1 MYISADNKLRN
12 ISTPVSDAALTV
24 IAAGHLSPSTDV
36 PHERPAGFPNYMMVY
51 FKSGSGSFRFGGE
64 TVEAHTDDLI
74 LYRPNEP
81 QIFTYFKEEAP
92 HIYWIHFAGT
102 QADALMQHFG
112 LRDLHSLHFPNDFIP
127 QTISSIIAEF
137 NNNRPFY
144 EEVTC
149 GLLLDMLAKIA
160 RGNAAHSQPLSSVE
174 EITSFMWKTY
184 MEDTPVSVY
193 AKRCMLSVPHFMRLF
208 KSTFGTTPLD
218 YKLQIR
224 IHMAKELLLMTQCT
238 VREIALIV
246 GFKDPFH
253 FSRHFK
259 KRTGYSPSEYRQ
271 IMSRQPKEEW
281 KVQPK

>member
-1 MYISADNKLRN
+1 MYISADNKSRDLAMPVDN
-12 ISTPVSDAALTV
+12 IDLTV
-24 IAAGHLSPSTDV
+24 IAAGHLSPLSDV
-36 PHERPAGFPNYMMVY
+36 FHERPAGFPNYMMI
-51 FKSGSGSFRFGGE
+51 FIKSGSGSFRFSGE

-81 QIFTYFKEEAP
+81 QIFTYFKKEAP

-127 QTISSIIAEF
+127 KAISTILAEL
-137 NNNRPFY
+137 NNNRTFC
-144 EEVTC
+144 EEVTHS
-149 GLLLDMLAKIA
+149 LLLNMLARIA
-160 RGNAAHSQPLSSVE
+160 RETIHKRPVSRVE
-174 EITSFMWKTY
+174 EITSFMWQTY
-184 MEDTPVSVY
+184 MEDTPVNVY
-193 AKRCMLSVPHFMRLF
+193 AERCGLSVPHFMRLF
-208 KSTFGTTPLD
+208 KSAFGTTPLD

-224 IHMAKELLLMTQCT
+224 IHMAKEILLTTQCE
-238 VREIALIV
+238 VREVALMV

-271 IMSRQPKEEW
+271 MMSHQPMEKWEIQPK
-281 KVQPK
+281 

>member
-24 IAAGHLSPSTDV
+24 IAAGHLSPSADV
-36 PHERPAGFPNYMMVY
+36 PHERPTGFPNYMMVY

-64 TVEAHTDDLI
+64 TVEAHADDLI

-112 LRDLHSLHFPNDFIP
+112 LRDAHCLHFPNDFIP
-127 QTISSIIAEF
+127 KAISAILAEL
-137 NNNRPFY
+137 NNDRAFC
-144 EEVTC
+144 EEVTHS
-149 GLLLDMLAKIA
+149 LLLNMLARIA
-160 RGNAAHSQPLSSVE
+160 RETIHKRPVSRVE
-174 EITSFMWKTY
+174 EITSFMWQTY
-184 MEDTPVSVY
+184 MEDTPVNVY
-193 AKRCMLSVPHFMRLF
+193 AERCGLSVPHFMRLF

-224 IHMAKELLLMTQCT
+224 IHTAKEILLTTQCT
-238 VREIALIV
+238 VREVALIV

-259 KRTGYSPSEYRQ
+259 KRTGYSPSEYRL
-271 IMSRQPKEEW
+271 IMSQQPREKW
-281 KVQPK
+281 KVQLK

>member
-1 MYISADNKLRN
+1 MPVDN
-12 ISTPVSDAALTV
+12 IDLTV
-24 IAAGHLSPSTDV
+24 IAAGLLSPLSDV
-36 PHERPAGFPNYMMVY
+36 FHERPAGFPNYMMIF
-51 FKSGSGSFRFGGE
+51 FKSGSGSFRFGEE
-64 TVEAHTDDLI
+64 TVEAHMDDLI

-112 LRDLHSLHFPNDFIP
+112 LRDAHCLHFPNDFIP
-127 QTISSIIAEF
+127 KAISAILAEL
-137 NNNRPFY
+137 NNDRAFC
-144 EEVTC
+144 EEVTHS
-149 GLLLDMLAKIA
+149 LLLNMLARIA
-160 RGNAAHSQPLSSVE
+160 RETIHKRPVSRVE
-174 EITSFMWKTY
+174 EITSFMWQTY
-184 MEDTPVSVY
+184 MEDTPVNVY
-193 AKRCMLSVPHFMRLF
+193 AERCGLSVPHFMRLF

-224 IHMAKELLLMTQCT
+224 IHTAKEILLTTQCT
-238 VREIALIV
+238 VREVALIV

-259 KRTGYSPSEYRQ
+259 KRTGYSPSEYRL
-271 IMSRQPKEEW
+271 IMSQQPREKW